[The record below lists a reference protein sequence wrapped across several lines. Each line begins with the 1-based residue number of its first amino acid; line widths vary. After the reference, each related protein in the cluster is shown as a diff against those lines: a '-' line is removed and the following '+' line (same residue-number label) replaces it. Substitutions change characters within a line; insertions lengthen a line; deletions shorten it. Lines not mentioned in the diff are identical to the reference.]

1 MSTVVAL
8 LKNVRTLVGDAAFNE
23 AVAELS
29 GSVGGAGEVA
39 KKPRKASAVDP
50 EKSAKR
56 RAEMGALQNFIKTVR
71 AEQPAETPYK
81 DVQKLAG
88 ERWKTMDAKARE
100 AYAVAEAAADAV
112 AEAAAPA
119 AGGGAPAKKV
129 TKKKD

>member
-29 GSVGGAGEVA
+29 GSVGGAGEVAA

-81 DVQKLAG
+81 DIQKLAG

-100 AYAVAEAAADAV
+100 AYAVAEAAA
-112 AEAAAPA
+112 EAPAA
-119 AGGGAPAKKV
+119 AGGGAASAPKKV

>member
-29 GSVGGAGEVA
+29 GSVGGAGEVAA

-81 DVQKLAG
+81 DIQKLAG

-100 AYAVAEAAADAV
+100 AYAVADAPAADAP
-112 AEAAAPA
+112 AA
-119 AGGGAPAKKV
+119 AGGGAASTPKKV